1 MAVRTTRPSAASS
14 RRRQCARCE
23 IVHARFDASTFSI
36 RCMKSLMPGH
46 CSRRIRSRGFTL
58 IEVMIVVVVVAILA
72 AIALPS
78 YADYVRRG
86 QVVEAFTVLSDYKV
100 KMEQYY
106 QDNRNYGNAGGAVCA
121 NAAGAPTWA
130 NFTSHGA
137 KYFTFACALASS
149 SDNQSYTITATG
161 SAGRAVSH
169 TYTMNSAGERRT
181 AELKGTG
188 YSPAKPCWAVK
199 EGDC

>member
-1 MAVRTTRPSAASS
+1 MRTTRPSAVPS
-14 RRRQCARCE
+14 RRMSCTRCE
-23 IVHARFDASTFSI
+23 IVHARFDTSTPSI

-46 CSRRIRSRGFTL
+46 CSRRTRSRGFTL
-58 IEVMIVVVVVAILA
+58 IEVMIVVAVVAILA
-72 AIALPS
+72 ALALPS
-78 YADYVRRG
+78 YADYLRRG

-106 QDNRNYGNAGGAVCA
+106 QDNRNYGNAGGAACA

-130 NFTSHGA
+130 GFTSHGA
-137 KYFTFACALASS
+137 KFFTFACALGSS

-169 TYTMNSAGERRT
+169 AYTMNSAGERRT
-181 AELKGTG
+181 TELKGTS
-188 YSPAKPCWAVK
+188 YSPAKPCWAIK